1 MAEPTDEELNR
12 HMDAYEEEEE
22 EKENE
27 VSMWDWL
34 PLEIQ
39 NYIMSLMNAQLIHD
53 IQMNF
58 AKKELLEELKNYF
71 KLKKAWGLG
80 HIQVK
85 IERCLLRHCP
95 AGKIEGTDKHTIING
110 FYMDHNHV
118 LQKEFLGYT
127 YSRALGR
134 IHMVKSIINIREIFN
149 LEPSLLGLVTR

>member
-12 HMDAYEEEEE
+12 HMDVYEEEE
-22 EKENE
+22 KE

-39 NYIMSLMNAQLIHD
+39 DYIMSLMNAQLIHD
-53 IQMNF
+53 NR
-58 AKKELLEELKNYF
+58 KKELKKELFEELKNYF

-85 IERCLLRHCP
+85 IERCLLRHCLT
-95 AGKIEGTDKHTIING
+95 GKIEGTDKHTIING
-110 FYMDHNHV
+110 FYTDHNHV

-127 YSRALGR
+127 FSRALSR
-134 IHMVKSIINIREIFN
+134 LHTVKSIINIREIFN
-149 LEPSLLGLVTR
+149 LEP

>member
-12 HMDAYEEEEE
+12 HMDVYEEEE
-22 EKENE
+22 KE

-39 NYIMSLMNAQLIHD
+39 DYIMSLMNAQLIHD

-58 AKKELLEELKNYF
+58 AKKELFEEIKNYF

-85 IERCLLRHCP
+85 IERCLLRHCS
-95 AGKIEGTDKHTIING
+95 ASKIEGTDKHTIIDG

-127 YSRALGR
+127 YRGALD
-134 IHMVKSIINIREIFN
+134 ILPTVKSIIKRKIFN
-149 LEPSLLGLVTR
+149 LEP

>member
-12 HMDAYEEEEE
+12 HMDVYEEE

-39 NYIMSLMNAQLIHD
+39 DYIMSLMNAQLIHD

-58 AKKELLEELKNYF
+58 AKKELFEEIKNYF

-80 HIQVK
+80 HI
-85 IERCLLRHCP
+85 
-95 AGKIEGTDKHTIING
+95 
-110 FYMDHNHV
+110 
-118 LQKEFLGYT
+118 
-127 YSRALGR
+127 
-134 IHMVKSIINIREIFN
+134 
-149 LEPSLLGLVTR
+149 